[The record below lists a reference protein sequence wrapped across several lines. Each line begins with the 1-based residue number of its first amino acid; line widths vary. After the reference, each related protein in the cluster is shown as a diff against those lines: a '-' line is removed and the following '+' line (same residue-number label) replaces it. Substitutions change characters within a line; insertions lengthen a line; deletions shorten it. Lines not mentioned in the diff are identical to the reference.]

1 MIKRHTHFVLL
12 AICLIILS
20 SFAFL
25 SCKNNDTA
33 EKADTSETS
42 DSTIKEKEFA
52 LPDWAKSAN
61 IYEVNIRQY
70 TPEGTFN
77 AFATHLPRLKKM
89 GVDILWLMPIFPISE
104 EKRKGGLGSYYA
116 VSDFREVN
124 PEFGSMEDMESLIA
138 AAHNLDMKII
148 LDWVP
153 NHTGWDHVWLKEHK
167 EYYTQDENGNVI
179 DPIDP
184 GTGKSWGWTDVADLN
199 YDNKEMRAAMI
210 DDMLM
215 WVKEKGTDGF
225 RFDVA
230 HNVPN
235 DFWEDVKTQILNA
248 DKNQFLLAEA
258 ENAEQMNNE
267 LFHMAYG
274 WEFHHIINDIAKGEK
289 NIKAIDEWLAKNA
302 REYKKGVKMHF
313 TSNHD
318 ENSWAGT
325 VFERMKDNHKAFAVL
340 VSTFNGMPLIYGG
353 QEEPLD
359 RRLEFFEKD
368 DIGFKDYKYA
378 DFYTKL
384 NSLKHKNE
392 ALWNEPHGGPITK
405 LTDHEKIYAFSREKN
420 GNEVIVMINFSDQKQ
435 SFELDR
441 AIYQMKELF
450 TGLKSTIKK
459 GTKVNMRP
467 WEYLV
472 YSK

>member
-1 MIKRHTHFVLL
+1 MIKKMSSLSKLVMLSAL
-12 AICLIILS
+12 IC
-20 SFAFL
+20 SFIFT
-25 SCKNNDTA
+25 SCKDDSTKVDISQSAKTDTA
-33 EKADTSETS
+33 ISS
-42 DSTIKEKEFA
+42 EFA
-52 LPDWAKSAN
+52 LPTWAKAAN

-77 AFATHLPRLKKM
+77 AFASHLPRLKRM

-116 VSDFREVN
+116 VSDFRNVN
-124 PEFGSMEDMESLIA
+124 PEFGSMQDMESLIT

-153 NHTGWDHVWLKEHK
+153 NHTGWDHVWLKDHK
-167 EYYTQDENGNVI
+167 EYYTQDKDGNVI

-184 GTGKSWGWTDVADLN
+184 GTGESWGWTDVADLN
-199 YDNKEMRAAMI
+199 YDNKEMRAEMI
-210 DDMLM
+210 NDMLM
-215 WVKEKGTDGF
+215 WVSDKKIDGF

-230 HNVPN
+230 HNVPD
-235 DFWEDVKTQILNA
+235 DFWKEAKTKILEA

-258 ENAEQMNNE
+258 EIAEQMNNE

-289 NIKAIDEWLAKNA
+289 DAHAIDGWIAKNDE
-302 REYKKGVKMHF
+302 EYKKGIKMHF

-325 VFERMKDNHKAFAVL
+325 VFERMKDSHKAFAVL
-340 VSTFNGMPLIYGG
+340 VSTFDGMPLIYGG

-359 RRLEFFEKD
+359 RRLAFFEKD
-368 DIGFKDYKYA
+368 DIGFKNYKYA

-384 NSLKHKNE
+384 NQLKHKNE
-392 ALWNEPHGGPITK
+392 ALWNGPHGGK
-405 LTDHEKIYAFSREKN
+405 LVKITDHKNIYAFTRSKN
-420 GNEVIVMINFSDQKQ
+420 GNEVVVMINLSADNQ
-435 SFELDR
+435 SFQLSR
-441 AIYQMKELF
+441 SINQMTELF
-450 TGLKSTIKK
+450 TGNKPTIKEGATIEMK
-459 GTKVNMRP
+459 P
-467 WEYLV
+467 WEYRV

>member
-1 MIKRHTHFVLL
+1 MISTLGKTAIFSALFCSLLFV
-12 AICLIILS
+12 
-20 SFAFL
+20 
-25 SCKNNDTA
+25 SCKNDSSKTDMA
-33 EKADTSETS
+33 LPAKTET
-42 DSTIKEKEFA
+42 KVAKEFA
-52 LPDWAKSAN
+52 LPSWAKAAN

-77 AFATHLPRLKKM
+77 AFTSHLPRLKKM
-89 GVDILWLMPIFPISE
+89 GVDILWLMPIFPISL

-116 VSDFREVN
+116 VSDFRNVN
-124 PEFGSMEDMESLIA
+124 PEFGSMQDMESLIT

-153 NHTGWDHVWLKEHK
+153 NHTGWDHVWLKDHK
-167 EYYTQDENGNVI
+167 EYYTQDNNGNVI

-210 DDMLM
+210 NDLLM
-215 WVKEKGTDGF
+215 WVSDKKIDGF

-235 DFWEDVKTQILNA
+235 DFWEDAKTKILEA
-248 DKNQFLLAEA
+248 DSKQFLLAEA
-258 ENAEQMNNE
+258 EIAEQMNNE

-274 WEFHHIINDIAKGEK
+274 WEFHHITNDIAKGEK
-289 NIKAIDEWLAKNA
+289 DVKNIDAWLTKDNE
-302 REYKKGVKMHF
+302 EYKKGIKMHF

-325 VFERMKDNHKAFAVL
+325 VFERMKDSHKAFSVL
-340 VSTFNGMPLIYGG
+340 VSTFDGMPLIYGG

-368 DIGFKDYKYA
+368 DIGFKDYEYA

-384 NSLKHKNE
+384 NMLKHNNE
-392 ALWNEPHGGPITK
+392 ALWNGSHGGELVK
-405 LTDHEKIYAFSREKN
+405 LADHKKIYAVSREKN
-420 GNEVIVMINFSDQKQ
+420 GNEVIVMINLSKDNQTFDLTRDIDQM
-435 SFELDR
+435 S
-441 AIYQMKELF
+441 ELF
-450 TGLKSTIKK
+450 TGIKSTIKQ
-459 GTKVNMRP
+459 GTTVNMKP
-467 WEYLV
+467 WEYKV

>member
-1 MIKRHTHFVLL
+1 MIKKNTHFLKLSICL
-12 AICLIILS
+12 AILGVLTFI
-20 SFAFL
+20 
-25 SCKNNDTA
+25 SCKDNTAKADKAANEPTA
-33 EKADTSETS
+33 ETQAAKAFT
-42 DSTIKEKEFA
+42 
-52 LPDWAKSAN
+52 LPEWAKSAN

-104 EKRKGGLGSYYA
+104 TKRKGGLGSYYA

-124 PEFGSMEDMESLIA
+124 PEFGTMEDMESLIT

-153 NHTGWDHVWLKEHK
+153 NHTGWDHVWLTDHK
-167 EYYTQDENGNVI
+167 EYYTQDKDGNVI

-199 YDNKEMRAAMI
+199 YDNKAMRAEMI
-210 DDMLM
+210 NDMLM

-235 DFWEDVKTQILNA
+235 DFWEDAKTQIVDA
-248 DKNQFLLAEA
+248 DENQFLLAEA
-258 ENAEQMNNE
+258 EIAEQMNKE

-274 WEFHHIINDIAKGEK
+274 WELHHILNDIAKGEK
-289 NIKAIDEWLAKNA
+289 NVKAIDEWLTKNA
-302 REYKKGVKMHF
+302 KEYKKGIKMHF

-325 VFERMKDNHKAFAVL
+325 VFERMKDNHKAFGVL
-340 VSTFNGMPLIYGG
+340 TSTFDGMPLIYGG

-359 RRLEFFEKD
+359 KRLEFFEKD
-368 DIGFKDYKYA
+368 DIGFKDYEYA

-384 NSLKHKNE
+384 NTLKHNNE
-392 ALWNEPHGGPITK
+392 ALWNGPYGGPLTK

-420 GNEVIVMINFSDQKQ
+420 RNEVLVMINFSDQKE
-435 SFELDR
+435 SFELNRD
-441 AIYQMKELF
+441 IDGMKELF

-472 YSK
+472 YTK

>member
-1 MIKRHTHFVLL
+1 MIKRKTHFIKLVITLVIFG
-12 AICLIILS
+12 A
-20 SFAFL
+20 FAFS
-25 SCKNNDTA
+25 SCKNSTA
-33 EKADTSETS
+33 PDNNTNSEE
-42 DSTIKEKEFA
+42 STNAEIQKEFA
-52 LPDWAKSAN
+52 LPQWAKAAN

-104 EKRKGGLGSYYA
+104 TKRKGGLGSYYA

-124 PEFGSMEDMESLIA
+124 PEFGTMEDMESLIA

-153 NHTGWDHVWLKEHK
+153 NHTGWDHVWLTEHK
-167 EYYTQDENGNVI
+167 DYYTQDKDGNVI

-184 GTGKSWGWTDVADLN
+184 GTGESWGWTDVADLN
-199 YDNKEMRAAMI
+199 YDNKEMRAEMI
-210 DDMLM
+210 NDMLM

-235 DFWEDVKTQILNA
+235 DFWEDAKTQILDA
-248 DKNQFLLAEA
+248 DENQFLLAEA
-258 ENAEQMNNE
+258 EIAEQMNNE

-274 WEFHHIINDIAKGEK
+274 WELHHILNDIAKGEK
-289 NIKAIDEWLAKNA
+289 SAKAIDEWLAKNA
-302 REYKKGVKMHF
+302 KEYKKGIKMHF

-340 VSTFNGMPLIYGG
+340 TGTFDGMPLIYGG

-368 DIGFKDYKYA
+368 DIGFKDYEYA

-384 NSLKHKNE
+384 NTLKHNNE
-392 ALWNEPHGGPITK
+392 ALWNGPFGGPLTK
-405 LTDHEKIYAFSREKN
+405 LTDHKNIYAFSREKN
-420 GNEVIVMINFSDQKQ
+420 GNEVLVMINFSDQKE
-435 SFELDR
+435 SFELNRD
-441 AIYQMKELF
+441 IDSMKEIF

-472 YSK
+472 YTN

>member
-1 MIKRHTHFVLL
+1 MIKTMTEFAKNFL
-12 AICLIILS
+12 ACALIFSL
-20 SFAFL
+20 AL
-25 SCKNNDTA
+25 VSCKSDKGTSTTSNTTTA
-33 EKADTSETS
+33 SE
-42 DSTIKEKEFA
+42 STTKEFA
-52 LPDWAKSAN
+52 LPEWAKAAN
-61 IYEVNIRQY
+61 IYEVNVRQY

-104 EKRKGGLGSYYA
+104 AKRKGGLGSYYA

-124 PEFGSMEDMESLIA
+124 PEFGTMSDMESLIT

-153 NHTGWDHVWLKEHK
+153 NHTGWDHVWLKDHK
-167 EYYTQDENGNVI
+167 DYYTQDKDGNVI

-184 GTGKSWGWTDVADLN
+184 GTGESWGWTDVADLN

-215 WVKEKGTDGF
+215 WVNEKGTDGF

-235 DFWEDVKTQILNA
+235 DFWEDAKTQILAA
-248 DKNQFLLAEA
+248 DSNQFLLAEA
-258 ENAEQMNNE
+258 EIAEQMNNE
-267 LFHMAYG
+267 LFHMAYA

-289 NIKAIDEWLAKNA
+289 NTKAIDEWLAKDEK
-302 REYKKGVKMHF
+302 EYKKGIKMHF

-325 VFERMKDNHKAFAVL
+325 VFERMRDSHKAFAVL
-340 VSTFNGMPLIYGG
+340 TATFDGMPLIYGG

-384 NSLKHKNE
+384 NTLKHDNE
-392 ALWNEPHGGPITK
+392 ALWNEPYGGPVVKI
-405 LTDHEKIYAFSREKN
+405 TDHENIYAFSREKN
-420 GNEVIVMINFSDQKQ
+420 GNEVIVMINLSGDKQ
-435 SFELDR
+435 SFELNREVDGMR
-441 AIYQMKELF
+441 EIFSGM
-450 TGLKSTIKK
+450 KSTIKS
-459 GTKVNMRP
+459 GTTVTLLP
-467 WEYLV
+467 WDYKV

>member
-1 MIKRHTHFVLL
+1 MEIVEAIAKMNKIVLGGLLICSLFFV
-12 AICLIILS
+12 
-20 SFAFL
+20 
-25 SCKNNDTA
+25 SCKNDSKAKTIDT
-33 EKADTSETS
+33 D
-42 DSTIKEKEFA
+42 KEKIVKNEFG
-52 LPDWAKSAN
+52 LPAWAKSAN

-104 EKRKGGLGSYYA
+104 AKRKGELGSYYA

-124 PEFGSMEDMESLIA
+124 PEFGTMSDMESLIT

-153 NHTGWDHVWLKEHK
+153 NHTGWDHVWLKDHK
-167 EYYTQDENGNVI
+167 DYYTQDSLGNVI

-199 YDNKEMRAAMI
+199 YDNKEMRAEMI
-210 DDMLM
+210 NDLLM
-215 WVKEKGTDGF
+215 WVNEKETDGF

-235 DFWEDVKTQILNA
+235 DFWEDAKSQILAA
-248 DKNQFLLAEA
+248 DGEQFLLAEA
-258 ENAEQMNNE
+258 EIAEQMNSE

-289 NIKAIDEWLAKNA
+289 NVTAIDEWLTKDAK
-302 REYKKGVKMHF
+302 EYKKGIKMHF

-325 VFERMKDNHKAFAVL
+325 VFERMKDSHLAFAVL
-340 VSTFNGMPLIYGG
+340 TATFDGMPLIYGG

-359 RRLEFFEKD
+359 KRLEFFEKD
-368 DIGFKDYKYA
+368 DIGFKNYKYA

-384 NSLKHKNE
+384 NTLKHDNK
-392 ALWNEPHGGPITK
+392 ALWNGPHGGTLTK
-405 LTDHEKIYAFSREKN
+405 LADHEKVYAFSRKKN
-420 GNEVIVMINFSDQKQ
+420 NNEVIVIINLSDSKQ
-435 SFELDR
+435 SLKLSKD
-441 AIYQMKELF
+441 IKGMTELF
-450 TGLKSTIKK
+450 TDKK
-459 GTKVNMRP
+459 EDVKAGETLEMTP
-467 WEYLV
+467 WQYKV

>member
-1 MIKRHTHFVLL
+1 MEIVEAIAKMNKIVLGGLLICSLFFV
-12 AICLIILS
+12 
-20 SFAFL
+20 
-25 SCKNNDTA
+25 SCKN
-33 EKADTSETS
+33 
-42 DSTIKEKEFA
+42 DSFG
-52 LPDWAKSAN
+52 LPAWAKSAN

-104 EKRKGGLGSYYA
+104 AKRKGELGSYYA

-124 PEFGSMEDMESLIA
+124 PEFGTMSDMESLIT

-153 NHTGWDHVWLKEHK
+153 NHTGWDHVWLKDHK
-167 EYYTQDENGNVI
+167 DYYTQDSLGNVI

-199 YDNKEMRAAMI
+199 YDNKEMRAEMI
-210 DDMLM
+210 NDLLM
-215 WVKEKGTDGF
+215 WVNEKETDGF

-235 DFWEDVKTQILNA
+235 DFWEDAKSQILAA
-248 DKNQFLLAEA
+248 DGEQFLLAEA
-258 ENAEQMNNE
+258 EIAEQMNSE

-289 NIKAIDEWLAKNA
+289 NVTAIDEWLTKDAK
-302 REYKKGVKMHF
+302 EYKKGIKMHF

-325 VFERMKDNHKAFAVL
+325 VFERMKDSHLAFAVL
-340 VSTFNGMPLIYGG
+340 TATF
-353 QEEPLD
+353 D
-359 RRLEFFEKD
+359 
-368 DIGFKDYKYA
+368 
-378 DFYTKL
+378 
-384 NSLKHKNE
+384 
-392 ALWNEPHGGPITK
+392 
-405 LTDHEKIYAFSREKN
+405 
-420 GNEVIVMINFSDQKQ
+420 
-435 SFELDR
+435 
-441 AIYQMKELF
+441 
-450 TGLKSTIKK
+450 GLSMTIKHY
-459 GTKVNMRP
+459 GMAHMVER
-467 WEYLV
+467 
-472 YSK
+472 